1 MKKTKFEEEMDEAA
15 QNIISDRAAVKSVLM
30 DAMIYLKKN
39 EENHK
44 TTGIVVA
51 KYFEALQRS
60 NDQLIK
66 LLSIREKRENHDPE
80 EFTANDMYD
89 MIDQPEEDN

>member
-66 LLSIREKRENHDPE
+66 LLSIREKRENHDTE